1 MAHGKSSYEQGAAET
16 YIAGMLCA
24 WAFFFHLCC
33 KCIWMPVPVPNI
45 CSIVELDQFYNLAIK
60 MLSSLFANVPIG
72 CVELFHISLVSFEL

>member
-24 WAFFFHLCC
+24 GLSFSSLLQVYLDACL
-33 KCIWMPVPVPNI
+33 PVPNV

-60 MLSSLFANVPIG
+60 MLSSLFANVPFG
-72 CVELFHISLVSFEL
+72 CVELFRISLVSFEL